1 VGKFLVAALVNGAAS
16 RNTTLIVHS
25 FTATPNDIVDEYEV
39 QTGCTWERTY
49 TSMERLKEIEKEEY
63 QIYSPLATVATL
75 RRIWTEGGTLY
86 PYYDDSILDVV
97 ETENLCSQVEAN
109 ITKQE
114 DGEHPF
120 PSLLRKLSLV

>member
-1 VGKFLVAALVNGAAS
+1 
-16 RNTTLIVHS
+16 
-25 FTATPNDIVDEYEV
+25 
-39 QTGCTWERTY
+39 
-49 TSMERLKEIEKEEY
+49 MERLKEIEKEEY

-109 ITKQE
+109 ITKQK